1 MMKTI
6 QEEKVMS
13 DLIRFIVILICVF
26 LSAVFSGSEIAF
38 NSLNENKVRHDAE
51 AGENFKKQV
60 LRFYERYDSGIIAIL
75 LGNNLVNIGSSSIAA
90 AIAISLLGEN
100 GAWVATAVMTVLIIT
115 FGEILPKIIA
125 SENPYRFAEIVAY
138 PLSGLRILLYPLV
151 WILQRFLD
159 HLSKVWEDNT
169 SDDSIT
175 EDDLETIL
183 DAVEDEGV
191 VDEDVADLL
200 QSAFDFDE
208 VLAYEI
214 ITPRVDMVAIDLDDP
229 YEKQLKI
236 ALASPYTRLPV
247 YRETPDH
254 IVGVLHLNRLYKA
267 LVNEPNVSIR
277 KIMMPPVFV
286 HKTTPL
292 PDVLNTMRKRKSH
305 LVIVTDEYGGT
316 MGILTMED
324 VLEQLV
330 GDIWDES
337 DVIEEEFV
345 ETGPN
350 RYEVDGDMRLTD
362 FLEEFDKEEEDLD
375 DDNATVGGW
384 AVEMVGGYPKRLDSF
399 RYEDLT
405 ITILKKERMRVLRLL
420 VEVDP
425 DWEEKDEEEDE

>member
-1 MMKTI
+1 
-6 QEEKVMS
+6 MS
-13 DLIRFIVILICVF
+13 DLIRFILILICIL

-38 NSLNENKVRHDAE
+38 NSLNESRIRHDAE
-51 AGENFKKQV
+51 TGNRQKRQV
-60 LRFYERYDSGIIAIL
+60 VRFYERYESGIIAIL
-75 LGNNLVNIGSSSIAA
+75 LGNNFVNIGASSIAA
-90 AIAISLLGEN
+90 AIAISLLGES
-100 GAWVATAVMTVLIIT
+100 GAWIATVIMTVLIIT
-115 FGEILPKIIA
+115 FGEVLPKIVA
-125 SENPYRFAEIVAY
+125 SENPYRFAEIVAF
-138 PLSGLRILLYPLV
+138 PLSALRVLLFPLV
-151 WILQRFLD
+151 WVLQRFLNR
-159 HLSKVWEDNT
+159 LSGVWKDNT
-169 SDDSIT
+169 SDDIIT
-175 EDDLETIL
+175 EEDLETIL
-183 DAVEDEGV
+183 DTVEDEGI

-214 ITPRVDMVAIDLDDP
+214 ITPRVDMVAINLDDP
-229 YEKQLKI
+229 FEKQLKI

-267 LVNEPNVSIR
+267 LVDQPTVNIR
-277 KIMMPPVFV
+277 RIMMPPVFI

-292 PDVLNTMRKRKSH
+292 PDVLNLMRKKKNH

-330 GDIWDES
+330 GEIWDES

-345 ETGPN
+345 KKGLN
-350 RYEVDGDMRLTD
+350 SYEVDGDMRLKD
-362 FLEEFDKEEEDLD
+362 FLDEFDKEAEDLD

-425 DWEEKDEEEDE
+425 EWEEETAEDSDE

>member
-1 MMKTI
+1 
-6 QEEKVMS
+6 MS
-13 DLIRFIVILICVF
+13 DVIRLIIILVCIVF
-26 LSAVFSGSEIAF
+26 SALFSGSEIAF
-38 NSLNENKVRHDAE
+38 NSLNDSRIRHDAE
-51 AGENFKKQV
+51 TGNRFKKRV
-60 LRFYERYDSGIIAIL
+60 VWFYDRYESGIIAIL

-90 AIAISLLGEN
+90 AVAISLMGEG
-100 GAWVATAVMTVLIIT
+100 GAWVATLVMTILIIT

-138 PLSGLRILLYPLV
+138 PLSWFRTLLFPFV
-151 WILQRFLD
+151 WVLQKFMNR
-159 HLSKVWEDNT
+159 LSGVWKDNT

-183 DAVEDEGV
+183 DTVEDEGI

-208 VLAYEI
+208 VLAYEV

-267 LVNEPNVSIR
+267 LVEDPNVSIR
-277 KIMMPPVFV
+277 KIMIPPVYV

-292 PDVLNTMRKRKSH
+292 PDVLNTMRKKKNH

-330 GDIWDES
+330 GEIWDES

-345 ETGPN
+345 EVGPN

-362 FLEEFDKEEEDLD
+362 FLDEFDKEEEDLD

-384 AVEMVGGYPKRLDSF
+384 AVEMVGGYPKRQDSF
-399 RYEDLT
+399 RFENLT
-405 ITILKKERMRVLRLL
+405 VTILKKERMRVLRLL

-425 DWEEKDEEEDE
+425 EWEEDEEEDGEE